1 MVARILFLLVLLL
14 PLPASAQRAP
24 STLEGSWALQIGGAT
39 ILRFDLEPVPG
50 KAGEWRAAWVRPSSY
65 ASDGNRFSRLT
76 LPAESVRSM
85 AGLEFGETV
94 EVSFPDP
101 RPGAIPDI
109 FRFRLVDPDA
119 AEMVYVGTGLAPYLL
134 ERVAPGTALGP
145 FREGATYARTLPRE
159 TEPDPEPAPEPVSDP
174 AQGPEIEDAE
184 PVLEVPEDPDDF
196 RLPPSGVVGR

>member
-1 MVARILFLLVLLL
+1 MVARLLFLLALLL

-85 AGLEFGETV
+85 AGLEFGDAV

-109 FRFRLVDPDA
+109 FRFRLIDPDA

-134 ERVAPGTALGP
+134 DRVAPGTALGP
-145 FREGATYARTLPRE
+145 FRAGATYARTLARE
-159 TEPDPEPAPEPVSDP
+159 AKPDPEPAPAPEP
-174 AQGPEIEDAE
+174 AQGPVIEEE